1 MRRCASNCQSVWQSR
16 SPRIFRSRA
25 VFALCAALK
34 ASSVHAAQAPEP
46 SSVDPEFADR
56 VIEEAET
63 SQAKP
68 VESESDAPVL
78 LMNPN
83 LKTIKDFV
91 FLVENR
97 VLTIPELRLVAL
109 YHRDSTGPFREA
121 RDYLRRHPRSWLSVQ
136 RTTCRV
142 TEDDVLG
149 DNSCRA
155 ELAGWV
161 AKSRAMIFTGGTDL
175 LPSLYGQPTR
185 LTTKVATPQ
194 RNIFEV
200 SALHHLVGRPDGHR
214 PLLDARPDYTILAI
228 CLGMQTLNV
237 ALGGTLHQDI
247 PTDVYGVHTAQDVL
261 ALPKSKQHTCYAN
274 QVYSSAPNKLWTI
287 HPVRFGPAWSFGPLP
302 DSKVVNAISYHHQA
316 VDKLG
321 GDLRVSATS
330 TDGEIVEGVHHA
342 KYPNVFGVQFHPE
355 YAKAWTAQRPCP
367 SDESS
372 SSQGASY
379 ALESEMASF
388 YQGFWRSFSERV
400 ISRNVSSDGPETA
413 DRRDAPAPTRP
424 ATDPTS
430 NPASKTILRAQKT
443 ARRAMSRGLTLFEG
457 DRVPHCS
464 VLGRLSSPITSKI
477 GLRPAKVATCD
488 PEFAAILVQLFDR
501 AGLEPGDV
509 IGVALSGSF
518 PALNLA
524 TIAASEAMNLKPVVV
539 SSLSSSMFGA
549 NQPDQTWVDMESRLI
564 EAGVIKTRSRAVTLG
579 GKDDNGAGLPEAG
592 VRLLRAA
599 VRRNPVP
606 LLQTRS
612 LSKSIRARLHLYRT
626 EAGPDGLK
634 AFVNV
639 GGGKASIG
647 TLDNKRRFQP
657 GLNPKTPRN
666 LDRSGIMAAVS
677 RQGVPVI
684 YIGNIRRL
692 CQDYGLK
699 CFESQDPD
707 RSG

>member
-1 MRRCASNCQSVWQSR
+1 M
-16 SPRIFRSRA
+16 
-25 VFALCAALK
+25 ALLLCVVLK
-34 ASSVHAAQAPEP
+34 AGSVHAAAAPKA
-46 SSVDPEFADR
+46 SW
-56 VIEEAET
+56 
-63 SQAKP
+63 
-68 VESESDAPVL
+68 VESEAPIL

-83 LKTIKDFV
+83 PKTLRDFV

-97 VLTIPELRLVAL
+97 VLKIPKLRLVAL
-109 YHRDSTGPFREA
+109 YHRDALGPFREA
-121 RDYLRRHPRSWLSVQ
+121 RDYLRRHPRGWLSVQ
-136 RTTCRV
+136 RTRCRV
-142 TEDDVLG
+142 ADNDVFG

-185 LTTKVATPQ
+185 LTTKVATPE
-194 RNIFEV
+194 RHVFEV
-200 SALHHLVGRPDGHR
+200 SALYHLVGSPDGLP
-214 PLLDARPDYTILAI
+214 PLLEARPDYTILAI

-237 ALGGTLHQDI
+237 ALGGTLYQDI
-247 PTDVYGVHTAQDVL
+247 PTDVYGLNTAQEVL

-287 HPVRFGPAWSFGPLP
+287 HPVRFGPAWSFGPVP
-302 DSKVVNAISYHHQA
+302 DSRVVNAISYHHQA
-316 VDKLG
+316 VDRLG
-321 GDLRVSATS
+321 TGLRVSATS
-330 TDGEIVEGVHHA
+330 TDGEIVEGVHHE

-355 YAKAWTAQRPCP
+355 YAKAWTAQRPCQ
-367 SDESS
+367 SDETSS
-372 SSQGASY
+372 SKKADY

-400 ISRNVSSDGPETA
+400 ATQNTSSNTPADPGRAPIDARRVA
-413 DRRDAPAPTRP
+413 DRAANTG
-424 ATDPTS
+424 
-430 NPASKTILRAQKT
+430 SKAVLRAQRS
-443 ARRAMSRGLTLFEG
+443 ARHAMSRGLSLFEG
-457 DRVPHCS
+457 ERVPRCS
-464 VLGRLSSPITSKI
+464 VLGGLSSPITSKV
-477 GLRPAKVATCD
+477 GLRPAKAATCD
-488 PEFAAILVQLFDR
+488 PEFAAVLVQLFDR
-501 AGLEPGDV
+501 AGLEPGDT

-524 TIAASEAMNLKPVVV
+524 TIAASEALNLKPVVV

-549 NQPDQTWVDMESRLI
+549 NRPDRTWVDMESRLI

-579 GKDDNGAGLPEAG
+579 GKDDNGAGLPRAG
-592 VRLLRAA
+592 VRMLRAA
-599 VRRNPVP
+599 ARRNPVP

-612 LSKSIRARLHLYRT
+612 LSKSIRARLQLYRK
-626 EAGPDGLK
+626 EAGPKGLK

-677 RQGVPVI
+677 REGVPVI
-684 YIGNIRRL
+684 YIGNIRKL
-692 CQDYGLK
+692 CEDYDLK
-699 CFESQDPD
+699 CFESRDPD